1 MIRFE
6 LTRDDATFLS
16 DNLAIRAREIE
27 NELVHTDTR
36 SMQKDLASDLKR
48 IERLRGEIANVISS
62 SDNG

>member
-62 SDNG
+62 SDNA